1 MRYVNHKFGR
11 ACVHRPRRGGRKKEE
26 DESEGEAV
34 REGTRERLRR
44 DTSVRAEDQRG
55 IRRGERAGGE
65 REKKK
70 KSWRV

>member
-1 MRYVNHKFGR
+1 MRAPSAPGGG
-11 ACVHRPRRGGRKKEE
+11 GGRKKEE

-34 REGTRERLRR
+34 REGARERLRR